1 MRKILFKNLV
11 NRAISDP
18 PPVLDDAEISALAKK
33 LERTSRARLGRS
45 LAIRLVDAGS
55 CNACELEINAL
66 NNPVYALDRFG
77 ITFVASPRH
86 ADVLLVTGPM
96 TKSMHE
102 ALERTYQAMPA
113 PKWVVS
119 AGVCAQ
125 NGGLFAGSYACVDG
139 GVAAVVPVDLHISGC
154 PPNPTELLRGLLTLL
169 SATMVK

>member
-1 MRKILFKNLV
+1 MRKTLFKNLLSHPV
-11 NRAISDP
+11 SEP
-18 PPVLDDAEISALAKK
+18 PPAVDDDEVSALAKK
-33 LERTSRARLGRS
+33 LERLSKARLGRS
-45 LAIRLVDAGS
+45 LAIRMVDAGS

-77 ITFVASPRH
+77 INFVASPRH
-86 ADVLLVTGPM
+86 ADVLLVTGPV
-96 TKSMHE
+96 TKSMRE

-113 PKWVVS
+113 PKWVVT

-139 GVAAVVPVDLHISGC
+139 GVAAVVPVNLHIAGC
-154 PPNPTELLRGLLTLL
+154 PPSPAELLRGLLTLL

>member
-1 MRKILFKNLV
+1 MRKTLFKNLISRTV
-11 NRAISDP
+11 SDP
-18 PPVLDDAEISALAKK
+18 PPALDDEAVSTLAKK
-33 LERTSRARLGRS
+33 LERLSKARLGRS
-45 LAIRLVDAGS
+45 LAIRMVDAGS

-77 ITFVASPRH
+77 INFVASPRH

-96 TKSMHE
+96 TKSMRE
-102 ALERTYQAMPA
+102 ALERTYQATPA
-113 PKWVVS
+113 PKWVVT

-139 GVAAVVPVDLHISGC
+139 GVAAVVPVDLHIAGC
-154 PPNPTELLRGLLTLL
+154 PPSPAELLRGLLTLL

>member
-1 MRKILFKNLV
+1 MRKTLFKNLV
-11 NRAISDP
+11 SRSVSES
-18 PPVLDDAEISALAKK
+18 PPVLDDEEISALAKK
-33 LERTSRARLGRS
+33 LERLSRARLGRS

-66 NNPVYALDRFG
+66 NNPIYALDRFG
-77 ITFVASPRH
+77 INFVASPRH

-96 TKSMHE
+96 TKSMRE

-119 AGVCAQ
+119 AGVCALS
-125 NGGLFAGSYACVDG
+125 GGLFAGSYACVDG
-139 GVAAVVPVDLHISGC
+139 GVAAVIPVHLHIPGC
-154 PPNPTELLRGLLTLL
+154 PPTPTELLRGLLTLL